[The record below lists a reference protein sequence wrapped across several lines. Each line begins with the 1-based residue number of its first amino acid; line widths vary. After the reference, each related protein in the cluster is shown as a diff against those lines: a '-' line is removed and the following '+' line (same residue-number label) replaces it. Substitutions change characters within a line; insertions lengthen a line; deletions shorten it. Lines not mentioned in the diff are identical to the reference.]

1 MRAFYLLRTHHMIK
15 EIGERV
21 GLNKTT
27 GQDIKAKINNYGN
40 PLPHKQIGRLLK
52 INKRIERYLK
62 RIIREDSFASF
73 KEINME
79 LVNLNI
85 FVCIETLRSYVDRLD
100 FKSYGA
106 SHKSK
111 LAAGH
116 RKSKLRWTKKH
127 INWTKNQ
134 WKNVVW
140 SDGSRFCVEGSKRD
154 SIVWWCF

>member
-1 MRAFYLLRTHHMIK
+1 MIK
-15 EIGERV
+15 EIGERA

-27 GQDIKAKINNYGN
+27 GQDIKAKINNYGS

-62 RIIREDSFASF
+62 RIIREDSLASF

-79 LVNLNI
+79 LV

-100 FKSYGA
+100 FKSYGRR
-106 SHKSK
+106 STSIGSK
-111 LAAGH
+111 TNG
-116 RKSKLRWTKKH
+116 
-127 INWTKNQ
+127 KNI
-134 WKNVVW
+134 VW

-154 SIVWWCF
+154 SIVW